1 MFDIS
6 LGELAVIG
14 VVALV
19 VIGPEKLPKVART
32 AGLLYGRARRIS
44 VDFHASLEK
53 EIQAAELA
61 DLRRDIN
68 ETAVQAEILAEP
80 LFEAAPEPMPDDQAG
95 ESGFKERPVRIRKA
109 QNAIQQDDL
118 FAEPEMPRHDAG
130 DRR

>member
-32 AGLLYGRARRIS
+32 VGLLYGRARRIS
-44 VDFHASLEK
+44 ADFHVSLEK

-61 DLRRDIN
+61 DLRQDIN
-68 ETAVQAEILAEP
+68 ETAVQAGMLIEP
-80 LFEAAPEPMPDDQAG
+80 SREVAPEPMPDDQAG
-95 ESGFKERPVRIRKA
+95 ESGLKERPVRMRKA
-109 QNAIQQDDL
+109 QKAIQQDDL
-118 FAEPEMPRHDAG
+118 FAEPATPRNDAG